1 MSLPFLFNTYHTDR
15 SELMSSLAHAHM
27 GLPSVAGWFKK
38 IISAYKH
45 QREVNITIAELSR
58 LTDRE
63 LNDMGI
69 TRGDIY
75 AIAHGDETHQRAIV
89 NKNLKGWV

>member
-1 MSLPFLFNTYHTDR
+1 
-15 SELMSSLAHAHM
+15 MSSLAVAHM

-38 IISAYKH
+38 IIAAYKH
-45 QREVNITIAELSR
+45 HRQVQVTIKELSA

-69 TRGDIY
+69 ARGDIY
-75 AIAHGDETHQRAIV
+75 SIAHGTEDHQRAIV

>member
-1 MSLPFLFNTYHTDR
+1 MTTITLTTSHIF
-15 SELMSSLAHAHM
+15 
-27 GLPSVAGWFKK
+27 G
-38 IISAYKH
+38 
-45 QREVNITIAELSR
+45 NITEALQKAKAALRKRNEAKRTMRELSA

-69 TRGDIY
+69 ARGDIY
-75 AIAHGDETHQRAIV
+75 SIAHGHADTVRSAPA